1 MVWTFVVQVL
11 PAWPGLMAQCS
22 ARDRSYEQ
30 HFYFYIQY
38 FGTLTIQVFCAAQSR
53 YFHLATQMNLKA
65 YFKSKHK
72 HVKMM
77 TVRKFPEKA
86 NVNN

>member
-1 MVWTFVVQVL
+1 MW
-11 PAWPGLMAQCS
+11 
-22 ARDRSYEQ
+22 
-30 HFYFYIQY
+30 
-38 FGTLTIQVFCAAQSR
+38 VFLAAQSK

-65 YFKSKHK
+65 HFKSKHK

-77 TVRKFPEKA
+77 TARKFPEKA